1 MTTVLIVGGYGTF
14 GGRLARLLAEDK
26 RVAVV
31 VAGRS
36 RGAADAFCANSAMRG
51 VALDRDGDVEGVLA
65 RVAPDVVIDAS
76 GPFQVYGDAPYR
88 VATACLALG
97 ISYIDLA
104 DGSDFVEGIAAFDA
118 AAKARGVF
126 VLSGAST
133 FPALST
139 AVLRALTRG
148 WRQVERIEMGIAPSP
163 YVDLGRSVI
172 GAIASYAGKPVA
184 IIRDGAAAMGAGLID
199 ARRLTVGAP
208 GMLPLK
214 RRRFTLADV
223 PDLRLAPKL
232 WPGLREIWAGVGTLP
247 AIAHWG
253 LSAAAWLVRLGLLRS
268 LTPLA
273 PLMHLVSTRLRWG
286 AHRGGMVV
294 AARGIDAGGAAI
306 ARAWHLVAEGDD
318 GPFVP
323 VMAAVAIV
331 AKVLDG
337 AAPAA
342 GARAALDEV
351 SLEDFAPLF
360 ARRAIR
366 TAMHTKMPEGLP
378 LYRRVLAEAWDAL
391 PDAIRA
397 MHDGVAAARGL
408 AVVELG
414 RGVLARIAAAVM
426 GFPKAGT
433 DVPVEV
439 TFDAKAGRETWT
451 RRFAGAAFS
460 SVQYAG
466 RGRWDGLL
474 CERFGAL
481 SFGLALVTGD
491 GKLRLVVRQW
501 SAFGVK
507 LPAFLAPVGETF
519 ERVDAA
525 GRFCFHV
532 EIGFPWTGLIVGY
545 RGWLVPHQNGAGAFA
560 EDGQARDA

>member
-1 MTTVLIVGGYGTF
+1 MKTVLIVGGYGTF
-14 GGRLARLLAEDK
+14 GGRLARLLAEDG
-26 RVAVV
+26 RAAVV

-36 RGAADAFCANSAMRG
+36 RAAAEAFCANSAMRG
-51 VALDRDGDVEGVLA
+51 VALDRDGDVEGVLKS
-65 RVAPDVVIDAS
+65 VAPDIVIDAS
-76 GPFQVYGDAPYR
+76 GPFQVYGAAPYR
-88 VATACLALG
+88 VVAACLALG

-104 DGSDFVEGIAAFDA
+104 DGSDFVTRIAAFDA

-148 WRQVERIEMGIAPSP
+148 WRSVESIEMGIAPSP

-172 GAIASYAGKPVA
+172 GAIASYAGKPVPVL
-184 IIRDGAAAMGAGLID
+184 RDGAVAAGTGLID

-223 PDLRLAPKL
+223 PDLRLGR
-232 WPGLREIWAGVGTLP
+232 PGLRDIWAGVGTLP
-247 AIAHWG
+247 AITHRG
-253 LSAAAWLVRLGLLRS
+253 LSAASWLVRWGLLRS
-268 LTPLA
+268 LTPLV
-273 PLMHLVSTRLRWG
+273 PLMHWVATHLRWG

-294 AARGIDAGGAAI
+294 TARGGDADGAAI
-306 ARAWHLVAEGDD
+306 VRAWHLVAEGDD

-323 VMAAVAIV
+323 VMAAAAIV
-331 AKVLDG
+331 GKVLDG
-337 AAPAA
+337 IAPAP
-342 GARAALDEV
+342 GARAALDAL

-366 TAMHTKMPEGLP
+366 TAMHTRMPESLP
-378 LYRRVLAEAWDAL
+378 LYRRFLAEAWDEL
-391 PDAIRA
+391 PQAIRA
-397 MHDGVAAARGL
+397 MHDGVARAQGL
-408 AVVELG
+408 AEVTRG
-414 RGVLARIAAAVM
+414 RGVLARIAAALM
-426 GFPKAGT
+426 GFPKAGR

-439 TFDAKAGRETWT
+439 TFAAKAGRETWT
-451 RRFAGAAFS
+451 RRFAGRAFS

-466 RGRWDGLL
+466 RGRWEGLL

-481 SFGLALVTGD
+481 TFGLALVTG
-491 GKLRLVVRQW
+491 GGRLRLVVRQW
-501 SAFGVK
+501 SVFGVP

-519 ERVDAA
+519 ESVDDA

-532 EIGFPWTGLIVGY
+532 EIGFAWTGLVVGY
-545 RGWLVPHQNGAGAFA
+545 RGWLVPHQIGAGAFA
-560 EDGQARDA
+560 DDGQAHPR